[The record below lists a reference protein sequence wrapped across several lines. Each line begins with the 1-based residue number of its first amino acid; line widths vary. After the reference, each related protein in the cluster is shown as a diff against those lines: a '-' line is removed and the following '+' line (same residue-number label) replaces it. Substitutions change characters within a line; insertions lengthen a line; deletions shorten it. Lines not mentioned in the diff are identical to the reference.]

1 MPLRVSELV
10 EAFGA
15 GRLLAGSDFP
25 FGAADLG
32 KELGSPAKAVNKDS
46 YFAAANLPLA
56 WNLPLSKDDFDLLT
70 RGTAEKLYGKFGR

>member
-15 GRLLAGSDFP
+15 GRLLSGSDFP

-32 KELGSPAKAVNKDS
+32 KELGPSQAVNRDS
-46 YFAAANLPLA
+46 YFASVNLPLA
-56 WNLPLSKDDFDLLT
+56 WNLPLSKADFDLLT